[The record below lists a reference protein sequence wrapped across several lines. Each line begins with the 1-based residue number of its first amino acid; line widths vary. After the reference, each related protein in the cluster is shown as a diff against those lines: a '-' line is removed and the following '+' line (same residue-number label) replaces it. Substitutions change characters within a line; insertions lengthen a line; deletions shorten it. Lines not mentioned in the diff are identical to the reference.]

1 VSGVAIREES
11 SVHRRSGRVC
21 KNIRVADT
29 PGSVEQD
36 VDMLEAGLRRLEA
49 EYNMYFA
56 GRLPRPPL
64 ETRAQVTAIVRR
76 IDNSYIANYGLRFRF
91 TTLQTRFAK
100 FVNLWDRG
108 LRAKE
113 EGRAGPF
120 VHARP
125 EKQPQKDPAK
135 ERPKQPDRVVSTATF
150 SDPVRELERVQGLY
164 EKLVE
169 ARQAAGQEAIPFH
182 KFAEMVKSQVG
193 ALKAKGS
200 SEVAFRIAVKD
211 GKVALTARGVPGGGT
226 RTKE

>member
-1 VSGVAIREES
+1 M
-11 SVHRRSGRVC
+11 
-21 KNIRVADT
+21 ADT
-29 PGSVEQD
+29 PESIEQEID
-36 VDMLEAGLRRLEA
+36 VLEAGLRRLEA

-64 ETRAQVTAIVRR
+64 ETRAQVAAIVRR
-76 IDNSYIANYGLRFRF
+76 IDNIYIVNYGIRFRF

-120 VHARP
+120 V
-125 EKQPQKDPAK
+125 QPRETVRDAK
-135 ERPKQPDRVVSTATF
+135 AEPKKEGPKQPDRVLSVATF

-164 EKLVE
+164 QKLAE
-169 ARQAAGQEAIPFH
+169 ARREAGQDDIPFH
-182 KFAEMVKSQVG
+182 KFAEMVKTQVG

-211 GKVALTARGVPGGGT
+211 GKVALTARGVSGGT
-226 RTKE
+226 GSTSGGAGSKK

>member
-1 VSGVAIREES
+1 M
-11 SVHRRSGRVC
+11 H
-21 KNIRVADT
+21 VADT
-29 PGSVEQD
+29 PYSVEQD
-36 VDMLEAGLRRLEA
+36 VDLLEAGLRRLEA

-76 IDNSYIANYGLRFRF
+76 IDNTHITNYGLRFRF

-100 FVNLWDRG
+100 FVSLWDRG

-113 EGRAGPF
+113 EGRSGPF
-120 VHARP
+120 AQSRQDTDRP
-125 EKQPQKDPAK
+125 KDQANDK
-135 ERPKQPDRVVSTATF
+135 DRPKQPDRVVSTATF

-164 EKLVE
+164 EKLAE
-169 ARQAAGQEAIPFH
+169 ARQAAGQEAIPFP
-182 KFAEMVKSQVG
+182 KFAEMVQSQVG

-211 GKVALTARGVPGGGT
+211 GKVALTARGVSGSGT
-226 RTKE
+226 KPKE

>member
-1 VSGVAIREES
+1 M
-11 SVHRRSGRVC
+11 
-21 KNIRVADT
+21 ADT
-29 PGSVEQD
+29 PESVEHEID
-36 VDMLEAGLRRLEA
+36 ILEAGLRRLEA

-64 ETRAQVTAIVRR
+64 ETRAQVAALVRR
-76 IDNSYIANYGLRFRF
+76 LDNAYIANYGIRFRF

-120 VHARP
+120 VQPRETVRDAP
-125 EKQPQKDPAK
+125 EPKK
-135 ERPKQPDRVVSTATF
+135 EGPKQPDRVLSVATF

-164 EKLVE
+164 EKLAA
-169 ARQAAGQEAIPFH
+169 ARRETGQEDIPFH
-182 KFAEMVKSQVG
+182 KFAEMVKTQVG

-200 SEVAFRIAVKD
+200 NEVAFRIAVKD
-211 GKVALTARGVPGGGT
+211 GKVALTARGVSDGTGSKPGGTGS
-226 RTKE
+226 KK

>member
-1 VSGVAIREES
+1 
-11 SVHRRSGRVC
+11 
-21 KNIRVADT
+21 VADT
-29 PGSVEQD
+29 PESIEQEID
-36 VDMLEAGLRRLEA
+36 VLEAGLRRLEA

-64 ETRAQVTAIVRR
+64 ETRAQVAAIVRR
-76 IDNSYIANYGLRFRF
+76 IDNIYIVNYGIRFRF

-120 VHARP
+120 V
-125 EKQPQKDPAK
+125 QPRETVRDAK
-135 ERPKQPDRVVSTATF
+135 AEPKKEGPKQPDRVLSVATF

-164 EKLVE
+164 QKLAE
-169 ARQAAGQEAIPFH
+169 ARREAGQDDIPFH
-182 KFAEMVKSQVG
+182 KFAEMVKAQVG

-211 GKVALTARGVPGGGT
+211 GKVALTARGVSGGT
-226 RTKE
+226 GSTSGGAGSKK

>member
-1 VSGVAIREES
+1 M
-11 SVHRRSGRVC
+11 
-21 KNIRVADT
+21 ADT
-29 PGSVEQD
+29 PDSVEQD
-36 VDMLEAGLRRLEA
+36 VDLLEAGLRRLEA

-76 IDNSYIANYGLRFRF
+76 IDNTHITNYGLRFRF

-113 EGRAGPF
+113 EGRSGPF
-120 VHARP
+120 VQSRQETERP
-125 EKQPQKDPAK
+125 KDQAK
-135 ERPKQPDRVVSTATF
+135 ERSKQPDRVVSTATF
-150 SDPVRELERVQGLY
+150 SDPVRELERVQNLY
-164 EKLVE
+164 EKLAE
-169 ARQAAGQEAIPFH
+169 ARQAAGQEAIPFP

-200 SEVAFRIAVKD
+200 NEVAFRIAVKD
-211 GKVALTARGVPGGGT
+211 GKVALTARGVSGSGT
-226 RTKE
+226 RPKE